1 MARRHLAVFLKGM
14 AEKILSGE
22 KHVEIRLSQSRI
34 APYGAVNKDDLIY
47 LKISGGKIIGEAVV
61 DNCLYYDNLD
71 KKTLAKIR
79 EQYFQAV
86 KMEEKF
92 WTSHSKAR
100 FATILFLKNP
110 KKFLTP
116 VVYTKHDRRPWVVMK
131 EEKCK

>member
-14 AEKILSGE
+14 AEKILSCE

-34 APYGAVNKDDLIY
+34 APYGAVSKDDLIY
-47 LKISGGKIIGEAVV
+47 LKISGGKIIGEAAV
-61 DNCLYYDNLD
+61 DNSLYYDNLD

-92 WTSHSKAR
+92 WSSHNNAH
-100 FATILFLKNP
+100 FVTILFLKNP
-110 KKFLTP
+110 KKFLTSL
-116 VVYTKHDRRPWVVMK
+116 TFQKHDRRAWVVME
-131 EEKCK
+131 EEK